1 MDKPN
6 TNFTDIKEF
15 HNCFGL
21 LIKDKPFHD
30 IFESEKKTVK
40 LRIDLIEEELNE
52 LKEAIKNKDMI
63 EIGDALA
70 DILYVTY
77 GAGASFGIDLDK
89 AYKLVHKSNMSKLC
103 KSEIEARETVEWYKK
118 NKLDIYDSP
127 DYRKCEFDEKY
138 WVVFNKSS
146 GKILKSINYSPVD
159 LSYLNDNK

>member
-1 MDKPN
+1 MNKSK

-15 HNCFGL
+15 HSCFGL
-21 LIKDKPFHD
+21 LIKDKPYHE
-30 IFESEKKTVK
+30 IFEQDKKTVK

-52 LKEAIKNKDMI
+52 LKEAIKNRDMV

-89 AYKLVHKSNMSKLC
+89 AYKLVHESNMSKLC
-103 KSEIEARETVEWYKK
+103 KSEKEAIETVEWYKV

-127 DYRKCEFDEKY
+127 SYRKCKFDEKY
-138 WVVFNKSS
+138 WVVFNESS
-146 GKILKSINYSPVD
+146 GKILKSINYSAVD
-159 LSYLNDNK
+159 LSYLNSR